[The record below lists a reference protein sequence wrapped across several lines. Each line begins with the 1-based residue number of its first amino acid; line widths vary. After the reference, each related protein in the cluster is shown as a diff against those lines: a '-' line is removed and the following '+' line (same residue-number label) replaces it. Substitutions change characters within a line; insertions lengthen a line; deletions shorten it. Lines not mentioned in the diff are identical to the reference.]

1 MKAFT
6 LRVRCF
12 LYFILWSLSKADV
25 TSQRYTMEPSLDN
38 KVSDID
44 LMAKHNSES
53 LTGCSAMCGKPC
65 ACFGFNPQL
74 KKCRIHRSCDQSDMT
89 RDETGW
95 RYYYVDGVGCHV
107 GWIQF
112 RYKCYWFSQDAK
124 PWVEAKGICALNHT
138 KLAEPRTANESSFLI
153 SHTQRNGGIY
163 WIGISDMIEEGKWI
177 YSSDQTVIQVNDF
190 HPGEPNHHTVA
201 NCVALCHCFDG
212 KWVDE
217 PCGENYRFICE
228 TEIE

>member
-1 MKAFT
+1 MCPRGRQRSA
-6 LRVRCF
+6 
-12 LYFILWSLSKADV
+12 LYWNRDV
-25 TSQRYTMEPSLDN
+25 SNQGRLVPVHVCCEW
-38 KVSDID
+38 K
-44 LMAKHNSES
+44 
-53 LTGCSAMCGKPC
+53 
-65 ACFGFNPQL
+65 
-74 KKCRIHRSCDQSDMT
+74 
-89 RDETGW
+89 ETGNNIDKQPGCKYLEMVKENGQN
-95 RYYYVDGVGCHV
+95 RVGCHV

-112 RYKCYWFSQDAK
+112 RKKCYWFSQDAK

-138 KLAEPRTANESSFLI
+138 KLAEPRTLSESSFLI
-153 SHTQRNGGIY
+153 SYSQRIAGVY

-190 HPGEPNHHTVA
+190 HPGEPNHHTYA
-201 NCVALCHCFDG
+201 NCVVLWQKFDG